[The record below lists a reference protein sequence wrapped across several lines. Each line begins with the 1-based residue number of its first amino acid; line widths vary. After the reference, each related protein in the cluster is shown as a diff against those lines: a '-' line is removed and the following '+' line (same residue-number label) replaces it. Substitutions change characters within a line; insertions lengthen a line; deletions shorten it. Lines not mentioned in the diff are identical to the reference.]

1 MITTK
6 NSIIPFILPSIL
18 FGNLNIIQDS
28 LAAEKMHDPWIAYDK
43 VLHLG
48 ISFSLVLST
57 QYILENK
64 LDVTK
69 DSALPVGIIVSA
81 TNGIVKELWDQ
92 KIGSFIS
99 RRDLIADALGIF
111 LGVLVITVN

>member
-1 MITTK
+1 M
-6 NSIIPFILPSIL
+6 
-18 FGNLNIIQDS
+18 QDS
-28 LAAEKMHDPWIAYDK
+28 LGTERIHDPWIAYDK

-64 LDVTK
+64 LDLRK
-69 DSALPVGIIVSA
+69 NSALPAGIVVSA
-81 TNGIVKELWDQ
+81 TNGIVKELWDK
-92 KIGSFIS
+92 KIGSYIS

-111 LGVLVITVN
+111 LGCLVVIID